1 MLPTPTL
8 HLYINKGLF
17 ATYFNLV
24 YFVQLSRK
32 NYKAN
37 QKLKTQ
43 FEETHEA
50 TEPDMARVLE
60 LPDREFKATAINML
74 RALLDEV
81 DSMQE
86 NMTNANRGI
95 EIPEKN
101 KNEILKIRKHYNKN
115 KEFL

>member
-1 MLPTPTL
+1 MRTKILEPTHRTIECFPHPHFTSTL
-8 HLYINKGLF
+8 IKAYLQHILTLYI
-17 ATYFNLV
+17 
-24 YFVQLSRK
+24 LSSYQEK

-86 NMTNANRGI
+86 NMINANRGI
-95 EIPEKN
+95 EIPEK
-101 KNEILKIRKHYNKN
+101 E
-115 KEFL
+115 